1 MFSNKIKMNLK
12 KSLLISA
19 SSAALAATFLP
30 NIITTAEAETPDIA
44 ADASITVDY
53 DTGQILQG
61 EAIDEPLGIASMSK
75 MLVEYIVHEEVEA
88 GNLDWDTEITVSD
101 YAYNI
106 SQDLL
111 LSNVQL
117 LSGETYSLKELYDA
131 MAIYSANGATI
142 AIAEH
147 IEGSEPDFVDR
158 MNELVESFGIADATL
173 VNSTGLNNEDL
184 QGQIYPGSSET
195 DENTM
200 SARSAAIISDR
211 LLKDYP
217 EILEVASIPQQ
228 TFRPDTD
235 NISMLNWNW
244 MLEGLSQ
251 ERPGVDGLKTGTTN
265 FAGTTF
271 AGTATENDRRL
282 ITVVLNAGEDLQ
294 TRFVE
299 TDRMMDFGFDNWE
312 QANVTDQW
320 AEVYEYEPLA
330 VTNGQANAVDFEPS
344 ESLEMLIQLSDSLE
358 EDITYTVEWDSN
370 IVMEDGSIQAPFDE
384 GMEIGQLNVEYSGNE
399 HGFLGNDQEAS
410 VPLVTSTE
418 VEQAGVFHRMWTW
431 FGNVFESIANRF

>member
-75 MLVEYIVHEEVEA
+75 MLVEYIVHEEVEG